1 MNKRLLITL
10 LAFGLIAAGSW
21 TAIQYAKGYRPN
33 LKNKTVSAT
42 GLLVANSFPNG
53 ASVYL
58 NDKLTT
64 ATDNTLNLP
73 PEQYDVK
80 IIKDGYIPW
89 EKTLAVKK
97 ELVVQTN
104 ADLFK
109 NAPDLQSLSST
120 GAINPVPSPD
130 GLKIAFSVASSSAK
144 NKNGL
149 WIFDMQQKALSFSS
163 NLRQVAA
170 GNAEYDFSQA
180 GIIWTPDS
188 SQILDVFNNNNILL
202 DAGKTNSPDSFK
214 DVSAQLPILIKDW
227 QDQLNKKNKE
237 EVLKLP
243 REMQDIA
250 SSSAKMVFFSPDGE
264 KMLYTATASASI
276 KTGLIPPLP
285 ASDTEPEE
293 RDIVPGR
300 IYVYDLKEDKNFFV
314 AEVGEDMPAAD
325 SAWHSLPAELENI
338 QKQYSPL
345 YFQKIQWHPSKRHL
359 ILLENKKINIMEY
372 DGANKAAVY
381 NGPFEDSFVYPWPDG
396 SRLLVLTNLNK
407 ETPNIS
413 NLYAVGVK

>member
-188 SQILDVFNNNNILL
+188 SQILAVFNNNNILL